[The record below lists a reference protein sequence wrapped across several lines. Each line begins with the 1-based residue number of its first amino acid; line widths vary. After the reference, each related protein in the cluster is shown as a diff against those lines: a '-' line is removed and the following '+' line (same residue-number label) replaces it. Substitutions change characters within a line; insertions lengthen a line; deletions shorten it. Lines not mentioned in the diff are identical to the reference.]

1 MKLLWV
7 DNGESAVAAVEMSL
21 TDYRL
26 YLFGRDQTWRQFT
39 APVDHHRFKNPYGAR
54 LDEPTPADGEMSE
67 WLNREVAAL
76 IDATGGRWVG

>member
-7 DNGESAVAAVEMSL
+7 DAGETTTAAVEHTL

-26 YLFGRDQTWRQFT
+26 YLFGRDKTWRQFT
-39 APVDHHRFKNPYGAR
+39 APVDHHRFENPYGAR
-54 LDEPTPADGEMSE
+54 LDEPTPIDDEMHG
-67 WLNREVAAL
+67 WLDREVAAL